1 MDKRFYITTPI
12 YYVNSL
18 PHLGHAYTT
27 IVADTLARFYRL
39 QGYKVF
45 FLTGTDEHGDKIAKA
60 AEAQGKTPK
69 QFVDEIANTFK
80 ETWDKLGI
88 HYSYFIRTTSDKHK
102 RVVQHVLQTLFDKG
116 EFYLDEYEGNY
127 CFGCERFLTP
137 KELDEKGLCK
147 DHKAP
152 PVYLKEK
159 NYFFNLEKYRAWLKD
174 YLSKNEVIYPSFYRE
189 EVLNLL
195 EEPLLPLCISRPK
208 TRLSWG
214 IELPFDKDYVTYVWF
229 DALLNYLTVIGY
241 PDDPSW
247 QDYWANSH
255 HLIAKDIL
263 RPHAV
268 YFPIMLKALEIPM
281 YKKLFVHGYWLMGS
295 LKMSKSL
302 GNIVSP
308 LELSQT
314 FGVDQ
319 IRYYLLR
326 DMAFGYDAEFSLPN
340 LINRINAD
348 LANDYGNLVN
358 RTLSFLERNFDGTIP
373 PWGELTLED
382 REFREKVE
390 RGIIRYLEEFPR
402 LNFHTAL
409 EELWQAIRFAN
420 VYIDREAPWTRVK
433 EGNYQ
438 RAGTVL
444 RNIIS
449 AIKSFALA
457 LYPVLPNSSLTLLS
471 ALSVL
476 PSTPSLISSSTSV
489 IPSSPSVI
497 PSEARNLSFKD
508 LFNWDLPASGTKI
521 KRCGPLFPR
530 VDEEK
535 ILKEEQKV
543 EAKKEAEVKDE
554 PQYITIEEFRRIDL
568 RVAKVLFAEKVAGAD
583 RLLRL
588 EVSCPEKRQ
597 VVAGIAEYYEP
608 QELIGKEIIIVANLK
623 PAKIKGIVSE
633 GMLLA
638 AKDADGLAIII
649 PEKEKEPGAK
659 VG

>member
-1 MDKRFYITTPI
+1 MNKIFYITTPI

-27 IVADTLARFYRL
+27 IVADALARFYRL
-39 QGYKVF
+39 QGYEVF
-45 FLTGTDEHGDKIAKA
+45 FLTGTDEHGDKISKA
-60 AEAQGKTPK
+60 AGAQGKTPK
-69 QFVDEIANTFK
+69 EFVDEIANTFK

-88 HYSYFIRTTSDKHK
+88 NYSYFIRTTSDKHK

-127 CFGCERFLTP
+127 CFGCERFLTS

-159 NYFFNLEKYRAWLKD
+159 NYFFNLEKYQGWLKD

-195 EEPLLPLCISRPK
+195 EEPLPPLCISRPK

-229 DALLNYLTVIGY
+229 DALLNYLTGIGY

-268 YFPIMLKALEIPM
+268 YFPIMLKALGIPM

-314 FGVDQ
+314 FGIDQ
-319 IRYYLLR
+319 LRYYVLR
-326 DMAFGYDAEFSLPN
+326 DMAFGYDAEFSLSN

-358 RTLSFLERNFDGTIP
+358 RTLSFLERNFEGTIP
-373 PWGELTLED
+373 PWGKLTPED
-382 REFREKVE
+382 KEFRERVE
-390 RGIIRYLEEFPR
+390 RGIKRYLEEFTR

-438 RAGTVL
+438 RAGTIL

-449 AIKSFALA
+449 ATKSFALT

-476 PSTPSLISSSTSV
+476 PSEASTLSL
-489 IPSSPSVI
+489 
-497 PSEARNLSFKD
+497 KD
-508 LFNWDLPASGTKI
+508 LFNWDIPEAGTKI

-530 VDEEK
+530 VDAEK
-535 ILKEEQKV
+535 ILKEEQRV
-543 EAKKEAEVKDE
+543 EAKKEPEVKEE
-554 PQYITIEEFRRIDL
+554 PQYITIEEFKRIDL

-608 QELIGKEIIIVANLK
+608 QELIGKEVIIVANIK

-638 AKDADGLAIII
+638 AKDANGLAIII
-649 PEKEKEPGAK
+649 PEREKEPGAK